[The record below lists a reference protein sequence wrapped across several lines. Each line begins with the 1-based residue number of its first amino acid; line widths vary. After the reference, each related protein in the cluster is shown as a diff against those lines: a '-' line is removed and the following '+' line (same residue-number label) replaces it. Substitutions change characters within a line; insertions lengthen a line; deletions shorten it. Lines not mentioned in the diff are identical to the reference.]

1 MASRSETELCL
12 SYLDH
17 RFGIPPEALE
27 GHYILA
33 TSRTFYM
40 LRKTNMPSALSTL
53 SIQQAGLPLLRKVGR
68 FLKPTTCAAQL
79 LGRYARRGVVAI
91 KREELV
97 SLATDGELPLDKRRL
112 AGLDEGYVLLRL
124 DLGVIGVSLFVVDE
138 KGGRLL
144 CRLPKAMR
152 IAIVRR

>member
-1 MASRSETELCL
+1 MASPSETGLCL

-33 TSRTFYM
+33 TSRTFYL
-40 LRKTNMPSALSTL
+40 LRKADMPAGLATL

-79 LGRYARRGVVAI
+79 LGRYARRGVVEI
-91 KREELV
+91 QRKELV
-97 SLATDGELPLDKRRL
+97 SLAANGELPLSKPRL
-112 AGLDEGYVLLRL
+112 AGLDGGYVLLRL
-124 DLGVIGVSLFVVDE
+124 NLGVIGVSLLVVDE

-152 IAIVRR
+152 AAIVRR